1 MSDTLEICTDASIR
15 TFENGRVFGCAGAL
29 CINTGESEYV
39 ISQDT
44 TNNRSELLGIYLGI
58 RLAEKI
64 YLNNPDAYDEIK
76 LYSDS
81 QFGIFG
87 LTRWM
92 DAWLERSDPNGI
104 LYGTNN
110 KPVKNQEL
118 FKAIITYLTTHNM
131 RVKMLHQSGHVSLG
145 NTKKLAE
152 ANAVFLN
159 SNGYLLRPEEIY
171 KISYY
176 NDIVDRT
183 SRDKLQYVNPNDYP
197 VMDYSENYNVMC
209 SYVIP
214 ANYKEYV
221 C

>member
-1 MSDTLEICTDASIR
+1 
-15 TFENGRVFGCAGAL
+15 
-29 CINTGESEYV
+29 
-39 ISQDT
+39 
-44 TNNRSELLGIYLGI
+44 
-58 RLAEKI
+58 
-64 YLNNPDAYDEIK
+64 
-76 LYSDS
+76 
-81 QFGIFG
+81 
-87 LTRWM
+87 
-92 DAWLERSDPNGI
+92 
-104 LYGTNN
+104 
-110 KPVKNQEL
+110 
-118 FKAIITYLTTHNM
+118 M